1 MLILT
6 TSVCVTADTGGHPQ
20 PGQDVSETEQG
31 DGRDH
36 REGGGRGL
44 GTDQAPPGHEP
55 AAPGRP
61 GQLQGQGTQ
70 TAGNSTTGTVL
81 SQSVR
86 LSVSLCVCLSTP
98 LSLNCHS

>member
-1 MLILT
+1 MFP
-6 TSVCVTADTGGHPQ
+6 ADTGGYPQ

-70 TAGNSTTGTVL
+70 TAGNATTGTVL
-81 SQSVR
+81 S
-86 LSVSLCVCLSTP
+86 LSVSVCVCMSTT
-98 LSLNCHS
+98 LSLNSHSELLL